1 MMFGNNRFWASVGL
15 IRGNDSRLGANVR
28 VVVWL
33 LLLCWY
39 GVGDIT
45 CGSLGATSAIVAAV
59 RSVEVTTADILQIVY
74 GEPGK
79 AGRMVTS
86 LYEPRQQVT
95 RKICNLYRN
104 IESNL
109 LA

>member
-1 MMFGNNRFWASVGL
+1 VVPRELHELVEPGSTVG
-15 IRGNDSRLGANVR
+15 
-28 VVVWL
+28 
-33 LLLCWY
+33 
-39 GVGDIT
+39 
-45 CGSLGATSAIVAAV
+45 AV

-95 RKICNLYRN
+95 SKNM
-104 IESNL
+104 
-109 LA
+109 